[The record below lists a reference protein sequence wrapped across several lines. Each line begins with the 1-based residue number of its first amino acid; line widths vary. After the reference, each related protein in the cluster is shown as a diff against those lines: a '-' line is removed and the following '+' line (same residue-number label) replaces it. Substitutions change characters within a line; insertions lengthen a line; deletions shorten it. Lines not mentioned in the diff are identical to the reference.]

1 MLLCFRFQNRTMK
14 QALLTTFLLCF
25 YLLPAKA
32 QLYFPPLTGQQWDTL
47 SPANQGWCPERIDSL
62 YQHLESSNTK
72 AFILLKDGKIV
83 LEKYFN
89 GHSANLPWYWASAGK
104 SLTAFLTGIAQ
115 QENFLSIEDSSSKYL
130 GKGWTSCTLA
140 QEGSIKIR
148 NQLTMTSGL
157 DDALAN
163 NDCTLDTCLQYQAEA
178 GTRWA
183 YHNAPYTLLDS
194 VIKVAT
200 NRTLNQYLNQKVKLL
215 TGIDGFFLKQDFNN
229 IFYSTARSMARFG
242 LMILNRGKW
251 NSTPVLSDTTYFN
264 EMVSPSQF
272 LNLSYGYLWWLNGMP
287 SFMAPTSQLIFPGS
301 YNPDA
306 PADMI
311 SGIGKNGQFVQVIP
325 SLNMVWIRMGES
337 AGTNSVPFAMSN
349 DIWKKINLLNCNLT
363 DIKNNFQGEKTIQII
378 PNPATSHIRLSGF
391 GGNTEEIRYSIFN
404 PTGVLVKTGSIRPA
418 DDYVD
423 LAALPSGHYF
433 IRIQKG
439 EKQQFSRF
447 VRLPAECT
455 P

>member
-14 QALLTTFLLCF
+14 PTLLITFLLCF

-32 QLYFPPLTGQQWDTL
+32 QLYFPPLSGQQWDTL
-47 SPANQGWCPERIDSL
+47 SPASQAWCPERIDSL

-104 SLTAFLTGIAQ
+104 TLTAFLTGIAQ

-130 GKGWTSCTLA
+130 GKGWTSCTEA
-140 QEGSIKIR
+140 QEGKIKIR
-148 NQLTMTSGL
+148 NQLNMTTGL
-157 DDALAN
+157 NDAVAN
-163 NDCTLDTCLQYQAEA
+163 NDCTFDTCLQYQAEA
-178 GTRWA
+178 GIRWA

-194 VIKVAT
+194 AIKVAT
-200 NRTLNQYLNQKVKLL
+200 GRTLNQYLNQKVKVL

-229 IFYSTARSMARFG
+229 VFYSTARSMARFG

-272 LNLSYGYLWWLNGMP
+272 LNLSYGYLWWLNGKP
-287 SFMAPTSQLIFPGS
+287 SFMAPTSQLVFPGS

-311 SGIGKNGQFVQVIP
+311 SGIGKNGQFVKVIP

-337 AGTNSVPFAMSN
+337 AGTNSVPFTVSN
-349 DIWKKINLLNCNLT
+349 DIWKKIKLLNCNATAL
-363 DIKNNFQGEKTIQII
+363 KNNFPSEQKIQII
-378 PNPATSHIRLSGF
+378 PNPATSHICLSGF
-391 GGNTEEIRYSIFN
+391 GGNTEEIQYSIFN
-404 PTGVLVKTGSIRPA
+404 QTGALVKSGSIRPA
-418 DDYVD
+418 NEYVD
-423 LAALPSGHYF
+423 LADLPSGHYIIRVQMGDQQQYSRF
-433 IRIQKG
+433 IR
-439 EKQQFSRF
+439 
-447 VRLPAECT
+447 LPD
-455 P
+455 